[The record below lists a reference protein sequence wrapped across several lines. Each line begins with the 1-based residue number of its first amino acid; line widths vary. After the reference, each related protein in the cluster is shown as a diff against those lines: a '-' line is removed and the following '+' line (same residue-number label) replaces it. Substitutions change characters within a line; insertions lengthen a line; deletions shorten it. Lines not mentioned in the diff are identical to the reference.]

1 MGSAVV
7 YTAIARGLS
16 ADDGRLPVLLLFP
29 LTICVLPA
37 LPIVFLGPP
46 PLSVTG
52 PERHPVSWPP
62 PFGGV
67 PLSYLSGRWS
77 KRTVVPAGQGK
88 ETVMDIQRF
97 FADDE
102 GQGLVEYALIIAV
115 IAIAVIVAM
124 IFLRGQITN
133 IFSNIGNNLT

>member
-1 MGSAVV
+1 
-7 YTAIARGLS
+7 
-16 ADDGRLPVLLLFP
+16 
-29 LTICVLPA
+29 
-37 LPIVFLGPP
+37 
-46 PLSVTG
+46 
-52 PERHPVSWPP
+52 
-62 PFGGV
+62 
-67 PLSYLSGRWS
+67 
-77 KRTVVPAGQGK
+77 
-88 ETVMDIQRF
+88 MDIQRF